1 MNEQSDSSASTVVHV
16 GFGAFHRA
24 HQLRYFQ
31 DLNDLGEQWNVC
43 EVSLFSTGGIEALK
57 NQDLR
62 FNILEQ
68 HENGQDIKEIS
79 CIKEALHPHID
90 GMEKVIDR
98 LSRDDVELIT
108 FTVTENGYGVVPGT
122 MSLDWSNAK
131 FTEDLQSFK
140 RPKTLVGFVASV
152 LCERYLKGKK
162 PLTLLSCDNL
172 LSNGKVLK
180 AAVTE
185 YCRRVDVNIAAWV
198 EAEIAFPC
206 SMVDRIVPAMNKDS
220 RVLLERTL
228 DPEGGKK
235 DAVGVITESFK
246 QWVVEDHFAGRKPA
260 LDRVGAMFVEDV
272 APFEEMK
279 LRMLNG
285 AHSALAYL
293 GFLAG
298 YETVSDAIAD
308 LHFRK
313 LISVFM
319 LQEQGIT
326 LTTMTPEKIQKYAS
340 ALIQRFSNPH
350 LHHRLAQIAMDGS
363 QKIPQRIFPAMHINI
378 TEGRSHTVA
387 SLVIAAWLRYVLGE
401 NEEGE
406 TYAVFDS
413 CVERFSSVREETGIS
428 LNSAKALLA
437 DEELFPD
444 WFRHNT
450 ALNIEI
456 CAAFSRLCETGAK
469 AEVARLSQEI
479 K

>member
-1 MNEQSDSSASTVVHV
+1 MNEIPEGSASTVVHV

-31 DLNDLGEQWNVC
+31 DLNDLGERWNVC
-43 EVSLFSTGGIEALK
+43 EVSLFSTGDIQALK
-57 NQDLR
+57 DQDLR

-68 HENGQDIKEIS
+68 HEKGQDLKEVN

-90 GMEKVIDR
+90 GMEKVIER
-98 LSRDDVELIT
+98 LSRNDVELIT
-108 FTVTENGYGVVPGT
+108 FTVTEKGYGVIPGR

-185 YCRRVDVNIAAWV
+185 FCRRVDVKIAAWV
-198 EAEIAFPC
+198 NDEIAFPC
-206 SMVDRIVPAMNKDS
+206 SMVDRIVPAMTKESRKLLAHALDKEGEHVDS
-220 RVLLERTL
+220 
-228 DPEGGKK
+228 
-235 DAVGVITESFK
+235 VGVVTESFK
-246 QWVVEDHFAGRKPA
+246 QWVVEDNFAGRKPS
-260 LDRVGAMFVEDV
+260 LDRVGVTFVEDV
-272 APFEEMK
+272 SPFEEMK

-308 LHFRK
+308 MHFRK
-313 LISVFM
+313 LMSTFM

-326 LTTMTPEKIQKYAS
+326 LNVMAPEEIQHYAD
-340 ALIQRFSNPH
+340 ALITRFSNPH

-363 QKIPQRIFPAMHINI
+363 QKIPQRILPAMQINI
-378 TEGRSHTVA
+378 AEGRSHSVA

-401 NEEGE
+401 NEDGQVY
-406 TYAVFDS
+406 TVVDPCS
-413 CVERFSSVREETGIS
+413 ERFSAVYEATGVS
-428 LNSAKALLA
+428 LHSAKALLA
-437 DEELFPD
+437 DEALFPE

-450 ALNIEI
+450 AANIEV
-456 CAAFSRLCETGAK
+456 CAVFSRLCETGAK